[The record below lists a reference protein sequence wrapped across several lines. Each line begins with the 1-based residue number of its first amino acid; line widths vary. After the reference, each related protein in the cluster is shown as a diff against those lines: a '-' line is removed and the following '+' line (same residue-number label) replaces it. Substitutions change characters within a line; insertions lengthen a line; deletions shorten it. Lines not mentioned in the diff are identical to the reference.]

1 MTDETAV
8 VDEIEE
14 ELEVP
19 EQTGDEVVNA
29 DQQPE
34 PEEPEEITVSI
45 GEESPP
51 PEEETRAPEW
61 VRDLRKQHR
70 ELQKRNRELE
80 QKLQASQPQDQAVQV
95 GKKPTLEEYD
105 YDTSKFEMAL
115 ENWYDRKRKA
125 DDQQARLKQAEEQQQ
140 QEWQNRLNQY
150 SEAKT
155 KLKVKDYD
163 DAENIAQESLN
174 VVQQGVI
181 LQGAENPALL
191 IYALGKNP
199 KKARELGAITD
210 PVKFAFAVAKM
221 ETQLKVQAKKAPPAP
236 EKTIKGTGPV
246 SGAVDATLERLRAE
260 AERTGD
266 MSKVVA
272 YKRSKRNTK

>member
-14 ELEVP
+14 EIEVP

-80 QKLQASQPQDQAVQV
+80 QKLEQTKPQQVVTV

-115 ENWYDRKRKA
+115 ESWYDRKRKA
-125 DDQQARLKQAEEQQQ
+125 DEQEAQQRQAQEAQQREWNAKLESYADARA
-140 QEWQNRLNQY
+140 
-150 SEAKT
+150 
-155 KLKVKDYD
+155 KLKVKDFE
-163 DAENIAQESLN
+163 DAELIAQESFN

-181 LQGAENPALL
+181 LQGAQDPALL

-199 KKARELGAITD
+199 KKAKELGAITD

-221 ETQLKVQAKKAPPAP
+221 ETQLKVQSKKAPPAP
-236 EKTIKGTGPV
+236 EKTLKGTGPV

-260 AERTGD
+260 AAKTGD

-272 YKRSKRNTK
+272 YKRSKRNAK

>member
-14 ELEVP
+14 EIEVP
-19 EQTGDEVVNA
+19 EQTGDEVVDA

-80 QKLQASQPQDQAVQV
+80 QKLEQTKPPQAVTV

-115 ENWYDRKRKA
+115 ESWYDRKRKA
-125 DDQQARLKQAEEQQQ
+125 DEQEAQQRQAQEAQQREWNAKLESYADARA
-140 QEWQNRLNQY
+140 
-150 SEAKT
+150 
-155 KLKVKDYD
+155 KLKVKDFE
-163 DAENIAQESLN
+163 DAELIAQESFN

-181 LQGAENPALL
+181 LQGAQDPALL

-199 KKARELGAITD
+199 KKAKELGAITD

-221 ETQLKVQAKKAPPAP
+221 ETQLKVQSKKAPPAP
-236 EKTIKGTGPV
+236 EKTLKGTGPV

-260 AERTGD
+260 AAKTGD

-272 YKRSKRNTK
+272 YKRSKRNSK

>member
-14 ELEVP
+14 EIEVP
-19 EQTGDEVVNA
+19 EQTGDEVVDA

-80 QKLQASQPQDQAVQV
+80 QKLEQTKSPQTVQV

-115 ENWYDRKRKA
+115 ESWYDRKRKA
-125 DDQQARLKQAEEQQQ
+125 DEQEAQQRQAQEAQQREWNAKLESYADARA
-140 QEWQNRLNQY
+140 
-150 SEAKT
+150 
-155 KLKVKDYD
+155 KLKVKDFE
-163 DAENIAQESLN
+163 DAELIAQESFN

-181 LQGAENPALL
+181 LQGAQDPALL

-199 KKARELGAITD
+199 KKAKELGAITD

-221 ETQLKVQAKKAPPAP
+221 ETQLKVQSKKAPPAP
-236 EKTIKGTGPV
+236 EKTLKGTGPV

-260 AERTGD
+260 AAKTGD

-272 YKRSKRNTK
+272 YKRSKRNSK

>member
-14 ELEVP
+14 EIEVP
-19 EQTGDEVVNA
+19 EQTGDEVVDA

-80 QKLQASQPQDQAVQV
+80 QRLEQTKPPQTVQV

-105 YDTSKFEMAL
+105 YDTSKFEVAL
-115 ENWYDRKRKA
+115 ESWYDRKRKA
-125 DDQQARLKQAEEQQQ
+125 DEQEAQQRQAQEAQQREWNAKLESYADAR
-140 QEWQNRLNQY
+140 
-150 SEAKT
+150 S
-155 KLKVKDYD
+155 KLKVKDFE
-163 DAENIAQESLN
+163 DAELIAQESFN

-181 LQGAENPALL
+181 LQGAQDPALL

-199 KKARELGAITD
+199 KKAKELGAITD

-236 EKTIKGTGPV
+236 EKTLKGTGPV

-260 AERTGD
+260 AAKTGD

>member
-14 ELEVP
+14 EIEVP
-19 EQTGDEVVNA
+19 EQTGDEVVDA

-80 QKLQASQPQDQAVQV
+80 QRLEQPKPPQAVQV

-105 YDTSKFEMAL
+105 YDTSKFEVAL
-115 ENWYDRKRKA
+115 ESWYDRKRKA
-125 DDQQARLKQAEEQQQ
+125 DEQEAQQRQAQEAQQREWNAKLESYADAR
-140 QEWQNRLNQY
+140 
-150 SEAKT
+150 S
-155 KLKVKDYD
+155 KLKVKDFE
-163 DAENIAQESLN
+163 DAELIAQESFN

-181 LQGAENPALL
+181 LQGAQDPALL

-199 KKARELGAITD
+199 KKAKELGAITD

-236 EKTIKGTGPV
+236 EKTLKGTGPV

-260 AERTGD
+260 AAKTGD

>member
-1 MTDETAV
+1 MTDKTAV

-14 ELEVP
+14 EIEVP
-19 EQTGDEVVNA
+19 EQTGDEVVDA
-29 DQQPE
+29 DQQQE

-51 PEEETRAPEW
+51 PEEETRAPDW

-80 QKLQASQPQDQAVQV
+80 QKLEQTKPPQTVTV

-105 YDTSKFEMAL
+105 YDTSKFEAAL
-115 ENWYDRKRKA
+115 EGWYDRKRKA
-125 DDQQARLKQAEEQQQ
+125 DEHEAQQRQAQEAQQREWNAKLESYADAR
-140 QEWQNRLNQY
+140 
-150 SEAKT
+150 S
-155 KLKVKDYD
+155 KLKVKDFE
-163 DAENIAQESLN
+163 DAELIAQESFN

-181 LQGAENPALL
+181 LQGAQDPALL

-199 KKARELGAITD
+199 KKAKELGAITD

-221 ETQLKVQAKKAPPAP
+221 ETQLKVQSKKAPPAP
-236 EKTIKGTGPV
+236 EKTLKGTGPV

-260 AERTGD
+260 AAKTGD

-272 YKRSKRNTK
+272 YKRSKRNAK